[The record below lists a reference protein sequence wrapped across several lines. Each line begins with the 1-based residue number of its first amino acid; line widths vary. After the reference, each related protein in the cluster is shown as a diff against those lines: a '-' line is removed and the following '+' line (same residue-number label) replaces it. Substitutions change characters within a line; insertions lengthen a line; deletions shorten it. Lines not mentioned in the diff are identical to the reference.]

1 MNQNDTQK
9 QQAFAKKAYIEFSK
23 LKQLRDN
30 LSKIKNLGLYALNT
44 VIKQYN
50 ETLSI
55 CSELLQSDIE
65 FANAIKSLSS
75 IQEIE
80 RRAHG
85 GWSPSQ
91 YDKIAKIQANSGIL
105 LSTLQSFITWYLP
118 VEKQR
123 TIGFQREE

>member
-1 MNQNDTQK
+1 VNQNDTQK

-23 LKQLRDN
+23 LKQLRDD
-30 LSKIKNLGLYALNT
+30 LSNMKYPGLNALNT

-50 ETLSI
+50 ETSSI
-55 CSELLQSDIE
+55 CLGVLQIDEE
-65 FANAIKSLSS
+65 FANAIKSLSP
-75 IQEIE
+75 IEEITQVNG
-80 RRAHG
+80 RRSVNKA
-85 GWSPSQ
+85 
-91 YDKIAKIQANSGIL
+91 DKIAEIQANSGIL